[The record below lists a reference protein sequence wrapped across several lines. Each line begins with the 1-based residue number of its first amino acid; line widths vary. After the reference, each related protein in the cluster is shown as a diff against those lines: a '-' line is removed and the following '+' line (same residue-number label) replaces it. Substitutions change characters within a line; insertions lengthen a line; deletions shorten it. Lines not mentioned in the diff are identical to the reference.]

1 MSSKIVLTEEFA
13 EALELL
19 HGGKNLFL
27 TGKAG
32 TGKSTL
38 IRQFMSETQRSV
50 VVTAPTGIAALN
62 VDGYTIHRLFS
73 LHPSSTISDI
83 RSGRYYPGRFA
94 ETLRN
99 LQTLVIDEAS
109 MVRADLFDQIIA
121 ALERFGPR
129 PGRPYGGV
137 QLVLVGDLLQ
147 LPPVVPEYEQQIFET
162 TYDTPYFFSAAQ
174 YQEND
179 FPTVALTQVFR
190 QQGDQRLTSILNA
203 AREGVLLNSAR
214 EELNTMVD
222 PDFEP
227 SEGEFWLTLA
237 TTNRIAKARNRQR
250 LETLDA
256 VEHRSL
262 AQVTGDTEG
271 FEPPTADE
279 LVFKTGAQIML
290 LTNDPLDR
298 WVNGTLGKVVGVG
311 LTENGEMSVQVEVRD
326 GGLVT
331 VTPARWEVTQPVA
344 DSGGVTHRVV
354 GSFTQLPFKLAWAI
368 TIHKSQGQT
377 LDRLIVDLR
386 GGTFAPGQLY
396 VALSRA
402 TSLEGLVLTRPVLP
416 KDMKTDRR
424 ILRFL
429 RRTTAENTTSRYCSV
444 AVLTVGHEGTRD
456 RPRPV
461 EVAVAFEDGT
471 AISTLVNPQR
481 DLSDARSA
489 YGVAAQ
495 DVILAPSLAEAWGLI
510 GHALAGCTP
519 VGADIDR
526 TLGLVDFELKR
537 LGHVVPLA
545 FGVEVGGAGSR
556 GFASALDAARHALG
570 RFDPHRADIQSA
582 APFDEPDP
590 EQEGIGY
597 LLTRDAATPSPSFDH
612 LPGLAA
618 LLDLSRTV
626 GAVLRGD
633 GAEAAPGDDADEWH
647 QAARPLLADQLRTA
661 VQRVGVPAE
670 LRVRLRDVERVLGE
684 PVLSEEADA
693 ADVPIQEVFSAGAK
707 VCFTGTTIGPDGR
720 EWSREDMHELA
731 EQRGLAPV
739 KNVTKTKCDVLVVA
753 ELGTQSRKAQNAQS
767 WGKPV
772 IGASDFFSWAEL
784 N

>member
-1 MSSKIVLTEEFA
+1 MTSQIVLTEEFT
-13 EALELL
+13 EALALL
-19 HGGKNLFL
+19 HGGKNVFL

-38 IRQFMSETQRSV
+38 IRRFMADTQRSV

-62 VDGYTIHRLFS
+62 VDGYTIHRLFG
-73 LHPSSTISDI
+73 LHPTTTIADI
-83 RSGRYYPGRFA
+83 RGGRYYPARFA
-94 ETLRN
+94 ETLQT
-99 LQTLVIDEAS
+99 LQTLIIDEAS
-109 MVRADLFDQIIA
+109 MVRADLFDQIVA

-174 YQEND
+174 YMEED

-203 AREGVLLNSAR
+203 AREGVLLNTAR
-214 EELNTMVD
+214 EDLNTRVD
-222 PDFEP
+222 PNFEP
-227 SEGEFWLTLA
+227 EDGEFWLTLA
-237 TTNRIAKARNRQR
+237 TTNRIANARNRER
-250 LETLDA
+250 LERLDA
-256 VEHRSL
+256 AEHRSF
-262 AQVTGDTEG
+262 AQLTGDTDG
-271 FEPPTADE
+271 FEPPTASE

-298 WVNGTLGKVVGVG
+298 WVNGTLGKVVSVG
-311 LTENGEMSVQVEVRD
+311 RTENGEMSVEVEVRD
-326 GGLVT
+326 GGVVT

-344 DSGGVTHRVV
+344 DSDRVTHRVV

-377 LDRLIVDLR
+377 LDRLVVDLR

-402 TSLEGLVLTRPVLP
+402 TSMEGLVLSRPVLP

-429 RRTTAENTTSRYCSV
+429 RRTTAENAVHRYCSI
-444 AVLTVGHEGTRD
+444 AVSAVGNEGTRD

-461 EVAVAFEDGT
+461 EIAVAFEDGT

-481 DLSDARSA
+481 DLADARNA
-489 YGVAAQ
+489 YGISAV
-495 DVILAPSLAEAWGLI
+495 DVLLAPSLAEAWTLVQ
-510 GHALAGCTP
+510 HAVAGCTP
-519 VGADIDR
+519 VGVGIDR
-526 TLGLVDFELKR
+526 TLALIDFELKR

-545 FGVEVGGAGSR
+545 FGIEVTDDGSPE
-556 GFASALDAARHALG
+556 FASALDVARHALD
-570 RFDPHRADIQSA
+570 RFNSDTAETISA
-582 APFDEPDP
+582 TPFDEPDA
-590 EQEGIGY
+590 EHEGIGY
-597 LLTRDAATPSPSFDH
+597 LLTRDAQVPSPSFDH

-618 LLDLSRTV
+618 LLELSRQV
-626 GAVLRGD
+626 GAALRNEGS
-633 GAEAAPGDDADEWH
+633 GAEPLGADDDWYH
-647 QAARPLLADQLRTA
+647 AARPLLAEQIRTA
-661 VQRVGVPAE
+661 VQRVHVPTE
-670 LRVRLRDVERVLGE
+670 LAARLRNAEHVLGE
-684 PVLSEEADA
+684 QVLPDQSDGGGIHIG
-693 ADVPIQEVFSAGAK
+693 DIFRLHTR
-707 VCFTGTTIGPDGR
+707 VCFTGTTFGPDGR
-720 EWSREDMHELA
+720 EWSRDEMHSLA
-731 EQRGLAPV
+731 EEHGLTPV

-753 ELGTQSRKAQNAQS
+753 EHGTQSRKAQNAQN

-772 IGASDFFSWAEL
+772 IEAGDFFAWAGL
-784 N
+784 G

>member
-1 MSSKIVLTEEFA
+1 MTIVRTEEFTH
-13 EALELL
+13 ALEVL

-73 LHPSSTISDI
+73 LHPNTTISDI
-83 RSGRYYPGRFA
+83 RGGRYYPGRFA

-99 LQTLVIDEAS
+99 LQTLIIDEAS
-109 MVRADLFDQIIA
+109 MVRADLFDQIVA

-129 PGRPYGGV
+129 PGRAYGGV

-147 LPPVVPEYEQQIFET
+147 LPPVVPEYDQQIFET

-174 YQEND
+174 YLEED

-203 AREGVLLNSAR
+203 SREGVLLNSAR
-214 EELNTMVD
+214 EELNTRVD

-227 SEGEFWLTLA
+227 AEGEFWLTLA
-237 TTNRIAKARNRQR
+237 TTNRIANARNRQR
-250 LETLDA
+250 LERLDA
-256 VEHRSL
+256 AEHRSY
-262 AQVTGDTEG
+262 AQLTGDTEG
-271 FEPPTADE
+271 FEPPTASE
-279 LVFKTGAQIML
+279 LVFKVGAQIML

-298 WVNGTLGKVVGVG
+298 WVNGTLGKVAAVGR
-311 LTENGEMSVQVEVRD
+311 TDSGEMSVQVEVRD
-326 GGLVT
+326 GGMVT

-344 DSGGVTHRVV
+344 DAGGMTHRVV

-402 TSLEGLVLTRPVLP
+402 TSWEGLVLTRPVLP

-429 RRTTAENTTSRYCSV
+429 RRTTAEGTAHRFCAV
-444 AVLTVGHEGTRD
+444 AALTVGHEGMRD

-461 EVAVAFEDGT
+461 EIAVAFEDGT

-481 DLSDARSA
+481 DLADARTA
-489 YGVAAQ
+489 YGVSAA
-495 DVILAPSLAEAWGLI
+495 DVLLAPTLAEAWGLI
-510 GHALAGCTP
+510 GHAVAGCTP
-519 VGADIDR
+519 VGPGIDR
-526 TLGLVDFELKR
+526 TLGLLDFELKR

-545 FGVEVGGAGSR
+545 FGIEVGGASPR
-556 GFASALDAARHALG
+556 DFASALDAARAALDS
-570 RFDPHRADIQSA
+570 FDSGRADVLSA
-582 APFDEPDP
+582 TAFDEPGA
-590 EQEGIGY
+590 EQGGEGY
-597 LLTRDAATPSPSFDH
+597 LLTRDAATPSPTFEH

-618 LLDLSRTV
+618 LLDLSRAV
-626 GAVLRGD
+626 GAVLVGPES
-633 GAEAAPGDDADEWH
+633 AAAPQVGDDEWH
-647 QAARPLLADQLRTA
+647 EAARPLLADQLRTA
-661 VQRVGVPAE
+661 VERVRVPA
-670 LRVRLRDVERVLGE
+670 VFGARLRGVEQVLGE
-684 PVLSEEADA
+684 QILPEQDDAHVPVG
-693 ADVPIQEVFSAGAK
+693 EVFRAGTR
-707 VCFTGTTIGPDGR
+707 VCFTGTTMGPDGR
-720 EWSREDMHELA
+720 EWSREAMHALA
-731 EQRGLAPV
+731 EQRGLLPAN
-739 KNVTKTKCDVLVVA
+739 NVTKTKCDVLVVA
-753 ELGTQSRKAQNAQS
+753 ELGTQSRKAQNAHN

-772 IGASDFFSWAEL
+772 IEAHEFFRWAEVS
-784 N
+784 